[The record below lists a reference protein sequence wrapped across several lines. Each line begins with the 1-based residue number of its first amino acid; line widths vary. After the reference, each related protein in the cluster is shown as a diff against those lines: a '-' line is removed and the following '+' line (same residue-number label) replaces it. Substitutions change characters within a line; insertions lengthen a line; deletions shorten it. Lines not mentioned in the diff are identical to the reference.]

1 MNQGR
6 SSFDS
11 TFAHHEKTRET
22 DCKQSVFSW
31 HHIKTNPGMIQ
42 LVVFDIAGTT
52 IDENNVV
59 YKTLQTAINQRG
71 YHFTLDQVLAEGA
84 GKEKSEA
91 IRSILKLKVGPVNEK
106 LVAGIYE
113 DFLLSLKKAYETLSV
128 QPEPGA
134 EELFNILKRRN
145 KRIVLNTGY
154 NLEIAESLVKKV
166 GWTETV
172 EFDRM
177 ITSGDVKN
185 NRPDPEMIDL
195 AMDIFRIQDP
205 REVIKIGDSIID
217 IEEGQNAGCLLSIGI
232 TTGAHTYHQLRSAN
246 PDYILNNLLELV
258 PILDALD

>member
-1 MNQGR
+1 
-6 SSFDS
+6 
-11 TFAHHEKTRET
+11 
-22 DCKQSVFSW
+22 
-31 HHIKTNPGMIQ
+31 MIQ
-42 LVVFDIAGTT
+42 MVVFDMAGTT
-52 IDENNVV
+52 IDEDNVV
-59 YKTLQTAINQRG
+59 YKTLQTVINKRG
-71 YHFTLDQVLAEGA
+71 YHFSLDQVLAEGA

-91 IRSILKLKVGPVNEK
+91 IRSILKLQGGFENEK
-106 LVAGIYE
+106 LTAEIYE
-113 DFLLSLKKAYETLSV
+113 DFLLSLKKAYDSVRV

-134 EELFNILKRRN
+134 EELFNILRRRN

-154 NLEIAESLVKKV
+154 NLEIAKSLIKKV

-172 EFDRM
+172 DFDRM

-205 REVIKIGDSIID
+205 GEVLKIGDSIID

-246 PDYILNNLLELV
+246 PDYILTNLLELV
-258 PILDALD
+258 PILDALE